1 MGIFQ
6 GGGLGIKF
14 NFMRGQIPVACL
26 VLALGSLQT
35 TGGLQ
40 ELVYRGI
47 LRSETEPLVIG
58 MLGTLAGV
66 LIVAAGVA
74 LLIRS
79 PLLMTLAQATA
90 YFSVPVAILA
100 GVIKHYAG
108 WPMTVVGIALP
119 IFLLFYCQK
128 IAKADGLLSKA

>member
-1 MGIFQ
+1 
-6 GGGLGIKF
+6 
-14 NFMRGQIPVACL
+14 MRGQIPAACL
-26 VLALGSLQT
+26 VLALGSLET
-35 TGGLQ
+35 AGGLQ

-47 LRSETEPLVIG
+47 FQSETEPLVIG
-58 MLGTLAGV
+58 MLGTLAGA

-79 PLLMTLAQATA
+79 HLLMTLAQATA
-90 YFSVPVAILA
+90 YVSVPVVILA

-119 IFLLFYCQK
+119 ISLLLYCQK
-128 IAKADGLLSKA
+128 NDKSNGLLSKA